1 VRLSFALIAL
11 LSLAACAGPQA
22 VPAGSAAVERKP
34 TAESIVARGIR
45 DEDVG
50 AFFSFLRQTM
60 DAAAAGKPPPE
71 LPPELTRRAEEVGR
85 QMQRE
90 GAEAARIL
98 LDEMEREVRQML
110 REQR

>member
-1 VRLSFALIAL
+1 VRLSFALIPL

-22 VPAGSAAVERKP
+22 VAPAGAAVERKP
-34 TAESIVARGIR
+34 AAESSIARGIR

-60 DAAAAGKPPPE
+60 DAAATGKPPPE
-71 LPPELTRRAEEVGR
+71 LPPELTRRADEIGR
-85 QMQRE
+85 QVQRE